1 VHVEQERLLRMGLH
15 AEHVHELLEERQAR
29 EDLVKRA
36 GEGVVDGRVV
46 HGGEREVDDGRRDR
60 RRLGEFVRELLL
72 DLPER
77 LEAVVCVGHCV
88 GLVHKDLQV
97 QVGRVGLRG
106 QDEVDETGEVV
117 FWRRLE

>member
-1 VHVEQERLLRMGLH
+1 VHVEQECLLGMGLH

-29 EDLVKRA
+29 EDLVERA

-46 HGGEREVDDGRRDR
+46 HRGEREVDDGRRDR
-60 RRLGEFVRELLL
+60 RGFGELVRELLL
-72 DLPER
+72 NLPER
-77 LEAVVCVGHCV
+77 LESVVGVGHGV
-88 GLVHKDLQV
+88 GLVHEDLEV

-106 QDEVDETGEVV
+106 QDEVDETREVV